1 MLLLYNKGNIMLGI
15 FGSTNKF
22 EEILKDKNEYL
33 LSLEKN
39 IDNKNKEIE
48 KLKNEL
54 DREKQ
59 KNSQLE
65 DEIESLKWKIN
76 EVEENSK
83 ELNKNNYYKVLYKEL
98 KELFGFENE
107 SLLISMKDMQEHIA
121 IANERAKQN
130 IEMSNNVEEKFKTA
144 FRDINMIMENLNN
157 LLTKSHNVA
166 KVIVDLSQKA
176 EDIEKFIDQINEVVM
191 QINIL
196 SLNAS
201 VEAASAGDAGKGFA
215 VVASEV
221 KNLANKTSSVA
232 SDIENIVKNIQ
243 DSIQNTNTEF
253 KSIDETISNIYDS
266 TSNYDKE
273 IKKVYE
279 LTQTSL
285 KALIDLTDNVFMN
298 LAKVDHVIWKINTY
312 KSIYLKK
319 PAFTFVDHHNCRL
332 GKWYLEGE
340 GKKYFSHL
348 PSYIKLEKPHSVIH
362 NSTHK
367 IFNILKNYE
376 ENSSFYFQRLKN
388 ELTFMEDAS
397 KEVFEILNEM
407 LSEAIS

>member
-1 MLLLYNKGNIMLGI
+1 MLGI
-15 FGSTNKF
+15 FNSNSKI
-22 EEILKDKNEYL
+22 EDILKDKNEYL
-33 LSLEKN
+33 ASLEK
-39 IDNKNKEIE
+39 ILDKKDIEIE
-48 KLKNEL
+48 RLKNEL
-54 DREKQ
+54 EREKQ

-65 DEIESLKWKIN
+65 DEIKSLKWKIN
-76 EVEENSK
+76 EAEETTK
-83 ELNKNNYYKVLYKEL
+83 QLNKNNHYKVLYKEL

-107 SLLISMKDMQEHIA
+107 RLLNSMKDMQEHIA
-121 IANERAKQN
+121 IANEKAKQN
-130 IEMSNNVEEKFKTA
+130 IEMSNNVEEKFQTA
-144 FRDINMIMENLNN
+144 FKDINMIMKNLNN
-157 LLTKSHNVA
+157 LLVKSHNVA

-232 SDIENIVKNIQ
+232 SDIESIVKNIQ
-243 DSIQNTNTEF
+243 ESIQNTNTEF
-253 KSIDETISNIYDS
+253 QDIDETISNIHDS
-266 TSNYDKE
+266 TASYDGE
-273 IKKVYE
+273 IKNVYN
-279 LTQTSL
+279 LTKNSL
-285 KALIDLTDNVFMN
+285 KALANLTDNVFMN
-298 LAKVDHVIWKINTY
+298 LAKVDHIVWKINTY
-312 KSIYLKK
+312 KSIYIKK

-348 PSYIKLEKPHSVIH
+348 SSYIKLEKPHSVIH

-367 IFNILKNYE
+367 IFDILRNYD

-397 KEVFEILNEM
+397 KEVFEILNDI
-407 LSEAIS
+407 LKDATSE